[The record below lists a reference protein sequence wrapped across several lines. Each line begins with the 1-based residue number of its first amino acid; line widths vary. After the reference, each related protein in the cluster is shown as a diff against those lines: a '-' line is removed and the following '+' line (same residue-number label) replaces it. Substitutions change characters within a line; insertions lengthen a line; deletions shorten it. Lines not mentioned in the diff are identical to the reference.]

1 MKELNNKNPFKTP
14 EDYFEDFTE
23 RLMGQ
28 ISEEV
33 PRIKKSEGFTVP
45 DGYFDDLHGNIENK
59 LAGPQVKV
67 IALHRYRKYYFA
79 AAAVA
84 AAMVLYLGVQ
94 WNAPQEVR
102 FEDLANSDIE
112 KYFET
117 NEFGLSTM
125 EIAEV
130 IPVDEL
136 EISDILE
143 NRLNEENVIDYLNN
157 NTDEFEEL
165 NLNTDE

>member
-1 MKELNNKNPFKTP
+1 MKELNKKNPYKTP
-14 EDYFEDFTE
+14 EDYFEGFTG
-23 RLMGQ
+23 RLMGK
-28 ISEEV
+28 ISNEV
-33 PRIKKSEGFTVP
+33 GRLPESEGFSVP
-45 DGYFDDLHGNIENK
+45 DGYFDDLHHKIEQR
-59 LAGPQVKV
+59 LAEPPVKV
-67 IALHRYRKYYFA
+67 IPLHRFRKYYYA

-84 AAMVLYLGVQ
+84 AVALLYIGIQ
-94 WNAPQEVR
+94 WNVPQEIG

-112 KYFET
+112 NYFEV

-136 EISDILE
+136 EIGDILE
-143 NRLNEENVIDYLNN
+143 RRLNEENVIDYLNN

-165 NLNTDE
+165 NLNNDE